1 MLKNMGHKKKKK
13 NIKKDLIFPHQGSF
27 YFFSFPLPSSQQIR
41 WLGLLLTKRQEY
53 LTHQLIVSGQM
64 LSFPLFAPAGVGS
77 FIQTAWVAPSP
88 SMGAGSMCAQLA
100 TGVTPLLR
108 GVFDPTA
115 CEPQGCPEEP
125 VWLSAWWCDST
136 RAAGRA
142 WPRGTG
148 LCVCLLQAK
157 HGRKHLTGILLV
169 SPQIPGVW
177 VQTHSGMRSVAPG
190 GLQDLKSASVY
201 CKLLPLC

>member
-1 MLKNMGHKKKKK
+1 
-13 NIKKDLIFPHQGSF
+13 
-27 YFFSFPLPSSQQIR
+27 
-41 WLGLLLTKRQEY
+41 
-53 LTHQLIVSGQM
+53 
-64 LSFPLFAPAGVGS
+64 
-77 FIQTAWVAPSP
+77 
-88 SMGAGSMCAQLA
+88 MCAQLA

-125 VWLSAWWCDST
+125 VWLSARWCDST

-142 WPRGTG
+142 WPRGAA

-157 HGRKHLTGILLV
+157 HGGKHFTGILLV

-190 GLQDLKSASVY
+190 GLQDLKRAFTVNCFPYVSTFTLAPHPWPRHRVFDSHPRRCLEVLSGVTPNPSQGNLYEASG
-201 CKLLPLC
+201 LFL